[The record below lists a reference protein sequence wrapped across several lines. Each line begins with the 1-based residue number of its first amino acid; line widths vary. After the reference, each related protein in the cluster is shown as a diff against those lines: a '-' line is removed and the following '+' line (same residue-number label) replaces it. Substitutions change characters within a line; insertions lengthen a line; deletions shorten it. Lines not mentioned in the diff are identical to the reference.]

1 MSDAPDPAAE
11 EKNSGKPDKKK
22 PEKTAKPTAAK
33 GEKPKKKGPNIVLIL
48 VPVAIAAALVLAF
61 TLPPTHALIVKSPLR
76 PLLAKVGLLPKDEAL
91 AAGKATPVSDPAA
104 DVKRLSNELDASKS
118 DAAAKDALIAQLQSQ
133 LKAAAASP
141 SPSPSP
147 KATTSS
153 ASRRIGS
160 RWMPTRPPRSPGA
173 YPTPT
178 SSSSSA
184 RCRPMRSATSWP
196 RSPRRPSLGSPV
208 RRAQPRSRDG
218 GGPQPTGVSSTML
231 RATAGSASG
240 RTSPEKMLSDWSA
253 AIERYVK
260 VNAAPSPARR
270 STTLSEIVAP
280 VSSSI

>member
-22 PEKTAKPTAAK
+22 PEKTAKPAASK

-147 KATTSS
+147 KATPSTVSDDVKRVATYWESMDADKAAEIAGRLPDAYVKLVFSQMPADAVGDIMAALPTKTVARLTGPPS
-153 ASRRIGS
+153 A
-160 RWMPTRPPRSPGA
+160 A
-173 YPTPT
+173 
-178 SSSSSA
+178 
-184 RCRPMRSATSWP
+184 
-196 RSPRRPSLGSPV
+196 
-208 RRAQPRSRDG
+208 AQP
-218 GGPQPTGVSSTML
+218 
-231 RATAGSASG
+231 
-240 RTSPEKMLSDWSA
+240 
-253 AIERYVK
+253 
-260 VNAAPSPARR
+260 
-270 STTLSEIVAP
+270 
-280 VSSSI
+280 